1 MAKLVDVRKSI
12 HMLDT
17 ISFSVAGRPMSSVLT
32 KVKGARGS
40 SESASLPSGRSFV
53 GLEVNSLCSVKRRI
67 LERKK
72 NEFWMLGKIATT
84 LVCCKSDSSL
94 NPFPPYICE
103 SNPPS
108 EMKKLVWNS
117 MALGRNRDGPV
128 RGEIST
134 PNKMFRTRKSPVNR
148 YVIERDPTLLEP
160 TMRKPMISL
169 HFNVG
174 RRR

>member
-17 ISFSVAGRPMSSVLT
+17 ISFSVVGRPMRRDLT

-40 SESASLPSGRSFV
+40 SESAILPSGRSFV

-84 LVCCKSDSSL
+84 L
-94 NPFPPYICE
+94 
-103 SNPPS
+103 
-108 EMKKLVWNS
+108 
-117 MALGRNRDGPV
+117 
-128 RGEIST
+128 EISVF
-134 PNKMFRTRKSPVNR
+134 PCMASCPAD
-148 YVIERDPTLLEP
+148 E
-160 TMRKPMISL
+160 
-169 HFNVG
+169 
-174 RRR
+174 